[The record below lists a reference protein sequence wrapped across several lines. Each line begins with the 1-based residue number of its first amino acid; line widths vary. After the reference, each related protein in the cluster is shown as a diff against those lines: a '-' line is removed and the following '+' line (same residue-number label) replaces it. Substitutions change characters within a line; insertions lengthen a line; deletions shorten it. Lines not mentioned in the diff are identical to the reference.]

1 MDIGEWRTILASRI
15 QWHVRLLG
23 REHPYCRYLE
33 QLYARGAG
41 VFENRPTPSFW
52 EIHKE
57 KVRAEQEGRGEAVDG
72 VRPRLPTG

>member
-41 VFENRPTPSFW
+41 VFENRPPHIFW
-52 EIHKE
+52 ENIPWKVYRE
-57 KVRAEQEGRGEAVDG
+57 KVARVQKGEPDMDGRC
-72 VRPRLPTG
+72 